1 MNIQI
6 SKNEVNLLMD
16 HNYPIEGV
24 TQGGVHWCVR
34 GWSLLGLG
42 PKMKIDIVFAHACM

>member
-24 TQGGVHWCVR
+24 TQGGVLVCLRMVFV
-34 GWSLLGLG
+34 GFGA
-42 PKMKIDIVFAHACM
+42 KMKTDIVSAHACM